1 METSATPTHCPYC
14 ALQCGMN
21 LTPAPDGTVEVS
33 ERPDFPVNR
42 GALCGKGRTAPAVLS
57 SRVRLTSPLV
67 RSGGTLVPATWH
79 EALARVAEG
88 LRRTRTEHGPDAV
101 GVFGGGGLTNEK
113 AYALGKFARVV
124 LGTSQIDYNGRFCMS
139 SAAAAG
145 MKAFGLDR
153 GLPFPLEDIPKT
165 GCVILVGS
173 NLAETMPPSL
183 RFFSELREN
192 GGTLIVIDPRR
203 TKTAEQADLHLAPR
217 PGTDL
222 ALALGLL
229 HLIVAEGRVD
239 EAYVQ
244 ERTAGWADARAA
256 AMAHWPEYVERI
268 TGVSVPQ
275 LRQAVRL
282 FCEPEAAMV
291 LTARGPE
298 QHSKGTDTVGAWIN
312 LCLATGRAGRPL
324 SGYGCLTGQGN
335 GQGGREHGQ
344 KADQLPGYRKLDDP
358 AARRHV
364 AEVWGVDPDSLPGPG
379 RSAYELLDAMGTD
392 IRSLLLMGS
401 NPVVSAPR
409 AAHVEE
415 RFKSLDFLVVCDV
428 VLSET
433 AALADVVLPVT
444 QWAEETGTTTSLEGR
459 VLLRRRAITP
469 PEGVRSDLEV
479 MHELA
484 DRLGVEKGFPTD
496 PEEVFEELRRASAG
510 GPADYSGIT
519 YRRLAEENGVF
530 WPCPAGAEDGEDGED
545 GEDASLDA
553 LGDDPAQNDT
563 TRNDTAEAHPG
574 TPRLFL
580 DGFATPDGRARFAP
594 VSHRASA
601 EEPDEEYPV
610 ILTTGRV
617 VSQYQSGA
625 QTRRVDELN
634 AAAPGPFVELHPRL
648 AARLGAAEGDP
659 VAVVSRRGR
668 AVAPAR
674 ITTSIRPDT
683 VFMPFHWPGEGRAN
697 TLTNPALDPT
707 SRMPEFK
714 ACAVRLETVDAQVV
728 DPQVVDA

>member
-1 METSATPTHCPYC
+1 MQNSATPTHCPYC

-21 LTPAPDGTVEVS
+21 LTPLQDGGVAVV

-42 GALCGKGRTAPAVLS
+42 GALCGKGRTAPEVLATS
-57 SRVRLTSPLV
+57 VRLTSPLV
-67 RSGGTLVPATWH
+67 RSGGTLVPATWD
-79 EALARVAEG
+79 EALDRIAQN
-88 LRRTRTEHGPDAV
+88 LHRTRTEHGPDAC

-113 AYALGKFARVV
+113 AYSLGKFARIV

-153 GLPFPLEDIPKT
+153 GLPFPLEDIPRT

-173 NLAETMPPSL
+173 NPAETMPPSL
-183 RFFSELREN
+183 RYFTELREN
-192 GGTLIVIDPRR
+192 GGTLIVVDPRR
-203 TKTAEQADLHLAPR
+203 TRTAEQADLHLAPR

-229 HLIVAEGRVD
+229 HLVVAEGRVD
-239 EAYVQ
+239 EEYVQ
-244 ERTAGWADARAA
+244 ERTAGWEDARAA

-268 TGVSVPQ
+268 TGVPVPQ
-275 LRQAVRL
+275 LREAVRM
-282 FCEPEAAMV
+282 FCEPEHAMV

-298 QHSKGTDTVGAWIN
+298 QQSKGTDTVGAWIN

-364 AEVWGVDPDSLPGPG
+364 AEVWGVAPDSLPGPG
-379 RSAYELLDAMGTD
+379 RSAYELLDALGSD
-392 IRSLLLMGS
+392 IKSLLLMGS

-409 AAHVEE
+409 AAHIEE
-415 RFKSLDFLVVCDV
+415 RIKSLDFLAVCDV

-433 AALADVVLPVT
+433 AELADVVLPVT
-444 QWAEETGTTTSLEGR
+444 QWAEETGTTTNLEGR
-459 VLLRRRAITP
+459 VLLRRRAIAP
-469 PEGVRSDLEV
+469 PEGVRSDLEI

-484 DRLGVEKGFPTD
+484 ARLSGERALEKGFPTD
-496 PEEVFEELRRASAG
+496 AEEVFEELRRASAG

-530 WPCPAGAEDGEDGED
+530 WPCPAATGVAEDAGDS
-545 GEDASLDA
+545 EDASLDA
-553 LGDDPAQNDT
+553 GPDDPAQDH
-563 TRNDTAEAHPG
+563 DADAAPHPG

-580 DGFATPDGRARFAP
+580 DRFATPDGRARFAP
-594 VSHRASA
+594 VSHRAAA
-601 EEPDEEYPV
+601 EEPDDEYPV
-610 ILTTGRV
+610 LLTTGRV
-617 VSQYQSGA
+617 VAQYQSGA

-634 AAAPGPFVELHPRL
+634 TAAPGPFVELHPRL
-648 AARLGAAEGDP
+648 AARLGAADGDP
-659 VAVVSRRGR
+659 LAVISRRGR

-674 ITTSIRPDT
+674 ITTAIRPDT

-714 ACAVRLETVDAQVV
+714 TCAVRVEPVES
-728 DPQVVDA
+728 